1 MRITAAQRVAS
12 TSDRLRAL
20 AEMRRVTRPGGLVAG
35 YVWDFASEG
44 APNAPIR
51 LGMRRMGLA
60 APAAVGTDASR
71 RDALISLFES
81 TGFQNIESR
90 MINIAVAFRDFD
102 DFWQSQTPTYNNIG
116 KVIERLPDADRR
128 KLKEAAQDFV
138 TSAADGS
145 VTYPARANAIKARV
159 PE

>member
-1 MRITAAQRVAS
+1 MCQLPA
-12 TSDRLRAL
+12 
-20 AEMRRVTRPGGLVAG
+20 
-35 YVWDFASEG
+35 EG
-44 APNAPIR
+44 AQNAPIR

-102 DFWQSQTPTYNNIG
+102 NFWQSQTPTYNNIG

-128 KLKEAAQDFV
+128 KLKEAAPGLRDVCSGWQRHLSRTRKCNQGACAGMMPCPDK
-138 TSAADGS
+138 SDCG
-145 VTYPARANAIKARV
+145 
-159 PE
+159 